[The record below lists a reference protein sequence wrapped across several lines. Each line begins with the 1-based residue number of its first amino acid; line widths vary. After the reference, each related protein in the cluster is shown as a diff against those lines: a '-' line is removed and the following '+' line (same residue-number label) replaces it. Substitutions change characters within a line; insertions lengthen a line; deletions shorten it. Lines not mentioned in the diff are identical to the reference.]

1 MSINTAHKI
10 LIVTA
15 IVFFVFYAAWEILG
29 FAGQGGTGGLL
40 RGIIAL
46 VAAFG
51 LGVYLRY
58 FLKSVKLR

>member
-1 MSINTAHKI
+1 MSIITAHKI

-15 IVFFVFYAAWEILG
+15 ILFFLFYAAWEIRGL
-29 FAGQGGTGGLL
+29 AGPGGAWALL

-46 VAAFG
+46 VAA
-51 LGVYLRY
+51 LALWIYLRY

>member
-1 MSINTAHKI
+1 MSVTTAHKI

-15 IVFFVFYAAWEILG
+15 IVFFLFYAAWEILG
-29 FAGQGGTGGLL
+29 HSGPGGAWAPL

-46 VAAFG
+46 VAAFA